1 MYSYFAFICST
12 KSENV
17 LKINKEKKKYF
28 EEDQNIL

>member
-17 LKINKEKKKYF
+17 LKINKEKKKKKLL
-28 EEDQNIL
+28 EK